1 MKRRIISVPIL
12 RLFLLLSPIVLVL
25 PIRRT
30 RCRPRVSLCSLMVS
44 VDTVSMS
51 GRRRVLEGGIRR
63 EVGRLAEVLEF
74 RRPYLHLG
82 ILDLFVR
89 RRVVSEVN
97 LGQSASEGERRGGK
111 SGKVGWKFWRV
122 GK

>member
-1 MKRRIISVPIL
+1 MNRRRRMRQRRRGCIVCCRILVLLMRRRIISVPIL

-82 ILDLFVR
+82 ILDLRVR
-89 RRVVSEVN
+89 
-97 LGQSASEGERRGGK
+97 LGLSLR
-111 SGKVGWKFWRV
+111 
-122 GK
+122 

>member
-1 MKRRIISVPIL
+1 MRRRIISIPIL

-82 ILDLFVR
+82 ILDLDLVR
-89 RRVVSEVN
+89 R
-97 LGQSASEGERRGGK
+97 AGGK
-111 SGKVGWKFWRV
+111 WMRLWVGVRV
-122 GK
+122 EVVLLLDVFDVLPL